1 MLALLDETDR
11 RRIKLLEVLTQQS
24 GWITIGALA
33 PVVHA
38 SERTIHSDLIYFK
51 NQWDSQLQIDI
62 SLKNGVQLGCHNAA
76 VLHEIQIEIFKAAVA
91 PRLIRDLFFFP
102 YRDAEFY
109 TRKLFISK
117 STFVRIIPK
126 INAYL
131 CDSNISIERNE
142 LCYHLAA
149 LDELELRKLLSTL
162 FLELNPLL
170 MQLPDLEIELP
181 SPSVSRPVNFSR
193 FYKIVK
199 SMLLQSSDHEAI
211 ELVLKDTSALPQMVA
226 FYFVSLVRECQGFH
240 AASSYPLGSEISNE
254 DFHYIEEHFPSI
266 TIENLQPIHG
276 LLMKPF
282 LHPEDPS
289 ADARLDEEA
298 TAYFTRV
305 FATLHVSCPDE
316 IRAQLVQTMKILY
329 HYVLI
334 YPVNITGFIR
344 RINGFVISLQDSHP
358 KLYQAFAEHLDAF
371 NRAMQVDLTAS
382 LPDIILH
389 SCFLFPALGMASP
402 PCRVFIVSDSGIEHA
417 AFIAS
422 FICSSLNGDDY
433 ETVQVTPVPYAS
445 AIEPGFADRLHK
457 DDILITTVPSL
468 MQIAPN
474 SQAILFHDFPSI
486 ENFCS
491 LLSAIYRR

>member
-24 GWITIGALA
+24 GWITIGVLA

-131 CDSNISIERNE
+131 CGSNISIERND
-142 LCYHLAA
+142 LCFHLAA

-181 SPSVSRPVNFSR
+181 IPSVNRPVNFSR

-226 FYFVSLVRECQGFH
+226 FYFVSLIRECQGFH
-240 AASSYPLGSEISNE
+240 AASSYPLGSEISAE

-289 ADARLDEEA
+289 ADAALDEEA
-298 TAYFTRV
+298 TAYFTR
-305 FATLHVSCPDE
+305 C
-316 IRAQLVQTMKILY
+316 
-329 HYVLI
+329 
-334 YPVNITGFIR
+334 
-344 RINGFVISLQDSHP
+344 LQCC
-358 KLYQAFAEHLDAF
+358 
-371 NRAMQVDLTAS
+371 M
-382 LPDIILH
+382 
-389 SCFLFPALGMASP
+389 FPARTRFERSS
-402 PCRVFIVSDSGIEHA
+402 CR
-417 AFIAS
+417 
-422 FICSSLNGDDY
+422 
-433 ETVQVTPVPYAS
+433 
-445 AIEPGFADRLHK
+445 R
-457 DDILITTVPSL
+457 
-468 MQIAPN
+468 
-474 SQAILFHDFPSI
+474 
-486 ENFCS
+486 
-491 LLSAIYRR
+491 